1 LNDINHLK
9 KRRSLHWYDAVVATD
24 DAPKTP
30 GAERLGLLLA
40 RHGAITNIRIR
51 QALGVTGLTPRQ
63 SATLLKLSTGALS
76 QQTLIESLGVD
87 PSIVVAILNELETQG
102 LAQRRRDPADRRRH
116 IVEITVKGTEVLG
129 EVDNALTTVER
140 QLFADLDAEE
150 LRVLEGLLARIHTSF
165 DDPACSGD

>member
-1 LNDINHLK
+1 MTINH
-9 KRRSLHWYDAVVATD
+9 RRVARSSHCYDAIVAID
-24 DAPKTP
+24 DALKTP

-63 SATLLKLSTGALS
+63 SATLLNLSSGALS
-76 QQTLIESLGVD
+76 QQTLIEALGVD

-116 IVEITVKGTEVLG
+116 IVEITARGTEVLC
-129 EVDNALTTVER
+129 EVDTALTAVER
-140 QLFADLDAEE
+140 QLFAALDAEE
-150 LRVLEGLLARIHTSF
+150 LCVLEGLLARIHTSR
-165 DDPACSGD
+165 DDPACTEQ